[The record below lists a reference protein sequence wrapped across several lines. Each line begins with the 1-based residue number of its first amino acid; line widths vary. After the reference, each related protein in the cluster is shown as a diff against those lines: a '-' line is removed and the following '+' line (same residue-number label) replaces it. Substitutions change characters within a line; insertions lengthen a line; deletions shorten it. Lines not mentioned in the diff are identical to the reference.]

1 MSLRSR
7 IAVIIAGSIAVTVAG
22 LAVLTYVF
30 VSAQVNGGLDRSLH
44 AARDDLVRQ
53 QADDDDDEDDL
64 TNGLPSLQVR
74 TRPEGPAYFVQL
86 IAADGRTSLPRHAD
100 GSLPATEDVLK
111 LARDGGDSFIYQS
124 EINDVHVRVLA
135 SPYSDGTVV
144 LIAAPA
150 LELDNTLGRLQVA
163 AVLTGL
169 AGTLLG
175 AVIGLVATSATI
187 RPLRRLTVAAET
199 VAQTRDLS
207 TRLPVRGRDEISR
220 LTATFNDML
229 QALRD
234 AEASQ
239 RRLVADA
246 SHELRTP
253 LTSLRVNVELLAGRG
268 GELPESERQ
277 AVLEDIIGQAA
288 DLGQLMSGIF
298 ELARGQEQVLAS
310 VPFAADVVVT
320 EALGTARRDWPHV
333 TFHDDISLCRLVG
346 DPTRFETAV
355 TNLVGNAAKYAGA
368 SGPVD
373 VELTADTLRVR
384 DRGPGIA
391 RKDREQIFERFHRA
405 DRTQNIPGSGLG
417 LAIVREAMTEIGA
430 TVRAQP
436 RPGGG
441 TDFVVDLRRPAETAR
456 AQPTGATSGVS

>member
-1 MSLRSR
+1 MSLKSR

-30 VSAQVNGGLDRSLH
+30 VSAQVNGGLDHSLH

-53 QADDDDDEDDL
+53 QADDDADENDL
-64 TNGLPSLQVR
+64 TNGLPGLQLK
-74 TRPEGPAYFVQL
+74 TRPDGPSYFVQFV
-86 IAADGRTSLPRHAD
+86 AADGRTSLPANAD
-100 GSLPATEDVLK
+100 GSLPVTKDVLK
-111 LARDGGDSFIYQS
+111 LARDGGDSFIYET

-135 SPYSDGTVV
+135 SPYRAGTVA

-150 LELDNTLGRLQVA
+150 LELENTLRRLQVA

-169 AGTLLG
+169 AGTILG
-175 AVIGLVATSATI
+175 AAIGLLATSATI

-199 VAQTRDLS
+199 VARTRDLS

-220 LTATFNDML
+220 LTGTFNDML

-288 DLGQLMSGIF
+288 DLGQLMAGIF
-298 ELARGQEQVLAS
+298 ELARGQEQVLAA
-310 VPFAADVVVT
+310 VPFDADVVVA
-320 EALGTARRDWPHV
+320 EALSRARRDWPHV
-333 TFHDDISLCRLVG
+333 TFRDDIGPL
-346 DPTRFETAV
+346 PTRRRP
-355 TNLVGNAAKYAGA
+355 
-368 SGPVD
+368 SS
-373 VELTADTLRVR
+373 VR
-384 DRGPGIA
+384 DRRHQPAGQRRQVRRGEWARRRGAHRRRALVPGPWSRNSAEGS
-391 RKDREQIFERFHRA
+391 RA
-405 DRTQNIPGSGLG
+405 DL
-417 LAIVREAMTEIGA
+417 
-430 TVRAQP
+430 
-436 RPGGG
+436 
-441 TDFVVDLRRPAETAR
+441 
-456 AQPTGATSGVS
+456 

>member
-1 MSLRSR
+1 MSLRTR
-7 IAVIIAGSIAVTVAG
+7 IAVIIASSIAVTVAC

-30 VSAQVNGGLDRSLH
+30 VSLQVNGGLDRSLH
-44 AARDDLVRQ
+44 SARDDLVRD
-53 QADDDDDEDDL
+53 QADGDRDTD
-64 TNGLPSLQVR
+64 GRPSRLPELQVR
-74 TRPEGPAYFVQL
+74 SRPEGASYFVQL
-86 IAADGRTSLPRHAD
+86 LTADGRTSVPPNAD
-100 GSLPATEDVLK
+100 GSLPATADVLD
-111 LARDGGDSFIYQS
+111 LARNGGDPFIY
-124 EINDVHVRVLA
+124 ETEVNDVPLRVLA
-135 SPYSDGTVV
+135 SPYSDGTAV

-169 AGTLLG
+169 AGTFLG
-175 AVIGLVATSATI
+175 AVIGLLATSATI

-199 VAQTRDLS
+199 VARTRDLS

-234 AEASQ
+234 AEESQ

-277 AVLEDIIGQAA
+277 AVLEDIVGQAS
-288 DLGQLMSGIF
+288 DLGQLMSGIV
-298 ELARGQEQVLAS
+298 ELARGQEQVMAS
-310 VPFAADVVVT
+310 APFSADVVVT
-320 EALGTARRDWPHV
+320 EVLGTARRDWPQV
-333 TFHDDISLCRLVG
+333 TFRGDIAPCRLVG
-346 DPTRFETAV
+346 DATRFETAV
-355 TNLVGNAAKYAGA
+355 TNLVGNAAKYAGD
-368 SGPVD
+368 SGPVE

-391 RKDREQIFERFHRA
+391 PGDREHIFERFHRA

-430 TVRAQP
+430 TVTAQP

-441 TDFVVDLRRPAETAR
+441 ADFVVDLRRPAESAH
-456 AQPTGATSGVS
+456 AQPTGGAPRAS